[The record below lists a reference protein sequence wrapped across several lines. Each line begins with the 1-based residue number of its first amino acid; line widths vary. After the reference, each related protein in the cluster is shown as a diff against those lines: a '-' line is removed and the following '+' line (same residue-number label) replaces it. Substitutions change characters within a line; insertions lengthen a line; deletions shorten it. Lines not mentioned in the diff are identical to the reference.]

1 MNHRGVGQGAR
12 ILVVGQGAREH
23 ALVWALSRSP
33 ETRALWVAPGNAGTG
48 QEPKTRNISIESHEI
63 DALATFARQ
72 ENIDLVVVG
81 PEAPLVLGLAD
92 RLAVQGTAVIGPRQ
106 DAARLEGS
114 KIACKRFC
122 QRHGIPTAPARIH
135 EKPED
140 ALRDVATCP
149 LPVVIKASGLC
160 GGKGVV
166 IATSRAEAE
175 TAVRKLAQL
184 PGGQEGL
191 LVEECLEGWETSY
204 IVLAQ
209 ETSYLS
215 CPPTQDHKRLKDG
228 NHGPNT
234 GGMGAFSPAN
244 RVTPELETR
253 ICYEIIEPTLQALA
267 QSGHPYQG
275 FLYAG
280 IMVDK
285 SGDPRLLEFNCRL
298 GDPEAQVILFRLV
311 DDLHAIFDATV
322 QQRLD
327 KVRWTSGPEVALTT
341 IIAASGYPE
350 TSSGGVEPIDGLEVV
365 EEQTDLKVFHGA
377 TGWINGQVVCRGGRV
392 LAVTGRG
399 SSLPQAR
406 DRVYTRIENL
416 HFAGMQ
422 YRKDIGS

>member
-1 MNHRGVGQGAR
+1 MNHQGPGAR
-12 ILVVGQGAREH
+12 ILVIGQGAREH
-23 ALVWALSRSP
+23 ALAWALSRSP

-48 QEPKTRNISIESHEI
+48 QEPKTRNISIEAHEV

-72 ENIDLVVVG
+72 ENMDLVVVG

-92 RLAVQGTAVIGPRQ
+92 RLAVQGIAVIGPRQ

-114 KIACKRFC
+114 KITCKRFC
-122 QRHGIPTAPARIH
+122 QQHGIPTAPARVH

-166 IATSRAEAE
+166 IATSREEAE
-175 TAVRKLAQL
+175 TAVQKLSQL

-209 ETSYLS
+209 ETSYLP
-215 CPPTQDHKRLKDG
+215 CPSTQDHKRLKDG
-228 NHGPNT
+228 NRGPNT

-244 RVTPELETR
+244 RVTPEVEAR
-253 ICYEIIEPTLQALA
+253 ICREIIEPTLQALA

-285 SGDPRLLEFNCRL
+285 SGKPNLLEFNCRL

-311 DDLHAIFDATV
+311 DDLHAIFEATV
-322 QQRLD
+322 QKRLD
-327 KVRWTSGPEVALTT
+327 KIRWTSRPEVALTT
-341 IIAASGYPE
+341 VIASSGYPE
-350 TSSGGVEPIDGLEVV
+350 APSSEGEPIDGLEVPEV
-365 EEQTDLKVFHGA
+365 DTDLKIFHGG
-377 TGWINGQVVCRGGRV
+377 TGRRNGQVVCSGGRV
-392 LAVTGRG
+392 LSVTGRG
-399 SSLPQAR
+399 SSLAQAR
-406 DRVYTRIENL
+406 ARVYDRIKNL